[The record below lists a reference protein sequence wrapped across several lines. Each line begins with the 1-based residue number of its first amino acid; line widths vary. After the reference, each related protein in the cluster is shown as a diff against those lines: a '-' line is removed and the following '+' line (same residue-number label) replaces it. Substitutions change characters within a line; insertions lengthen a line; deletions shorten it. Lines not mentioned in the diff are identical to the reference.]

1 MSNGHE
7 HTVTSEGS
15 LLLFSGGLDSTALA
29 AIYRPALLLFVDY
42 GQRPAELERRAS
54 RQVAGLLELRLVE
67 VTLGIDAFGSGL
79 LREDGGAQ
87 PSAAPSPEW
96 WPYRNQFLATA
107 GAAVALQQGLSAVLV
122 GSVAPDGERH
132 LDGTPEFYDRL
143 DAIIRYQEGAIKVLA
158 PGIDRTTEDLLHA
171 SALDEKVLG
180 WTASCHRSNL
190 PCGQCPGCW
199 KRMRILASL
208 GIEGYEWG
216 VAP

>member
-1 MSNGHE
+1 MLDGHE
-7 HTVTSEGS
+7 ETVPEGS

-42 GQRPAELERRAS
+42 GQRPADLERRAS
-54 RQVAGLLELRLVE
+54 RKVASLLGLTLVE
-67 VTLGIDAFGSGL
+67 VTLGIRAFGSGL
-79 LREDGGAQ
+79 LREDGGTQ

-107 GAAVALQQGLSAVLV
+107 GAAVALQHELTTVLV

-132 LDGTPEFYDRL
+132 LDGTPEFYERL
-143 DAIIRYQEGAIKVLA
+143 DALVRYQEGTIKVIA
-158 PGIDRTTEDLLHA
+158 PAIGSTTEDLLRA
-171 SALDEKVLG
+171 SELDEQVLG

-199 KRMRILASL
+199 KRVQVLASY

-216 VAP
+216 TTP

>member
-1 MSNGHE
+1 MSDRHE
-7 HTVTSEGS
+7 HTVVPEGS

-42 GQRPAELERRAS
+42 GQRPADLERRAS
-54 RQVAGLLELRLVE
+54 RQVANLLGLALVE
-67 VTLGIDAFGSGL
+67 VTLGIGAFGSGL
-79 LREDGGAQ
+79 LREDSGAQ

-107 GAAVALQQGLSAVLV
+107 GAAVALRHELNTVLV

-132 LDGTPEFYDRL
+132 LDGTPEFYQRL
-143 DAIIRYQEGAIKVLA
+143 DALVRYQEGAIKVIA
-158 PGIDRTTEDLLHA
+158 PAIERTTENLLQA
-171 SALDEKVLG
+171 SALDEQVLG

-190 PCGQCPGCW
+190 SCGQCPGCW
-199 KRMRILASL
+199 KRMRVLASY

-216 VAP
+216 TTP

>member
-1 MSNGHE
+1 MSDGHE
-7 HTVTSEGS
+7 HTVVPEDS

-29 AIYRPALLLFVDY
+29 AIYRPALLLFIDY
-42 GQRPAELERRAS
+42 GQRPADLERRAS
-54 RQVAGLLELRLVE
+54 RQVASVLGLTLAEVE
-67 VTLGIDAFGSGL
+67 LGIRAFGSGL

-107 GAAVALQQGLSAVLV
+107 GAAVALQHELTTVLV

-132 LDGTPEFYDRL
+132 LDGTPEFYERL
-143 DAIIRYQEGAIKVLA
+143 DALVRYQEGAIKVVA
-158 PGIDRTTEDLLHA
+158 PAVGRSTETLLQE
-171 SALDEKVLG
+171 SALDEETLG

-199 KRMRILASL
+199 KRVQVLASH
-208 GIEGYEWG
+208 GVEGYEWG
-216 VAP
+216 TTS